1 MTEPAPTTPESK
13 FCRLFAVSGLFA
25 CVALALFLRWPM
37 ITAAERHLD
46 SDLAVDGLT
55 LRQFVEEGKWRWHYP
70 GTPHIG
76 TAPMLLSL
84 PVVAVWG
91 EGPAALVF
99 AGVAANLL
107 LITGVYLLVLK
118 AYGRTPA
125 LVSGLLLAAGGLGQV
140 WLSARVTGGHLL
152 AAAWLAWAWYL
163 WAGLIHRNT
172 ISLWIAFGLYC
183 GLGLWVDSIF
193 LLGLAGL
200 FFASLAEAWKFRKTV
215 SLKRRLAQAM
225 LFSMVLPV
233 GPLLKSLG
241 DGENVY
247 GDQFQLIT
255 DVPSLIDHT
264 KILFL
269 QCLPR
274 LAFGRSIFGK
284 NEITW
289 PDQPFKNATSWQIIA
304 ALVALTMTAVLLKSA
319 SKKKP
324 VSDWPSWLGS
334 LWFGLFCMFILNL
347 AAFIFNKNIFNSD
360 NYRYLVCLLPMIGL
374 VYAGLVVSG
383 QFRQINIAIL
393 LLIACIQAYDVYQ
406 WQIHA
411 FLRESE
417 TTEKQFSDKGESI
430 VSIGRKFTC
439 EQIFTSKDN
448 VSPPLVNG
456 TFEADYWV
464 VYKSMYLYRLSISNG
479 RPFGFYPDRFK
490 SISPKNPL
498 YVVISDNETSRRML
512 AAVQNEEF
520 ESRYQSPDVIILRR
534 KQTTSQINPQ

>member
-1 MTEPAPTTPESK
+1 MTEPAPTTPNSK
-13 FCRLFAVSGLFA
+13 FSQLFAVSGLFA
-25 CVALALFLRWPM
+25 CLALAVFLRWPM
-37 ITAAERHLD
+37 MTAAERHLD

-84 PVVAVWG
+84 PAVAIWG
-91 EGPAALVF
+91 EGSASLVF

-107 LITGVYLLVLK
+107 LISGVYLLVLK
-118 AYGRTPA
+118 AYDRTSA

-152 AAAWLAWAWYL
+152 AAAWLAWAWYF
-163 WAGLIHRNT
+163 WAGLIHRNA
-172 ISLWIAFGLYC
+172 IFPWIVFGLFC

-225 LFSMVLPV
+225 LFSMMLPV
-233 GPLLKSLG
+233 GPLLTSLG

-274 LAFGRSIFGK
+274 LAFGRSISGK
-284 NEITW
+284 DEITW

-324 VSDWPSWLGS
+324 VSDWSSWLGS
-334 LWFGLFCMFILNL
+334 LWLGLFCMFILNL

-383 QFRQINIAIL
+383 HFRQINIAIL
-393 LLIACIQAYDVYQ
+393 LLIACILGYDVYQ
-406 WQIHA
+406 WQKHA
-411 FLRESE
+411 FLRDSE
-417 TTEKQFSDKGESI
+417 TAGDQSSVTGDVI
-430 VSIGRKFTC
+430 ALPRRKFTYN
-439 EQIFTSKDN
+439 QIFISQASG
-448 VSPPLVNG
+448 SPPLVNG
-456 TFEADYWV
+456 TFEADYWI
-464 VYKSMYLYRLSISNG
+464 VYKSMYLYHLSISSG

-520 ESRYQSPDVIILRR
+520 ESRYQSPDVMILRR
-534 KQTTSQINPQ
+534 KQPISQINPQ

>member
-1 MTEPAPTTPESK
+1 MTEPAPTTPDSK
-13 FCRLFAVSGLFA
+13 FSRLFAVSGLFA
-25 CVALALFLRWPM
+25 CLALAVFLRWPM
-37 ITAAERHLD
+37 MTAAERHLD

-76 TAPMLLSL
+76 AAPMLLSL
-84 PVVAVWG
+84 PAVAIWG
-91 EGPAALVF
+91 EGPASLVF

-107 LITGVYLLVLK
+107 LISGVYLLVLK

-152 AAAWLAWAWYL
+152 AAAWLAWAWYF
-163 WAGLIHRNT
+163 WAGLIHRNA
-172 ISLWIAFGLYC
+172 ILLWIGFGLFC

-215 SLKRRLAQAM
+215 SLQRRLAQAM
-225 LFSMVLPV
+225 LFSMMLTV
-233 GPLLKSLG
+233 GPLLTSLG

-255 DVPSLIDHT
+255 DIPSLIDHT

-274 LAFGRSIFGK
+274 LAFGRSITGK
-284 NEITW
+284 DEITW
-289 PDQPFKNATSWQIIA
+289 PDQPFKNETSPLLIT
-304 ALVALTMTAVLLKSA
+304 ALVALSITAIIFKLI
-319 SKKKP
+319 SKKTQL
-324 VSDWPSWLGS
+324 SHRASWLGS
-334 LWFGLFCMFILNL
+334 VWFGLVCMLILNL

-360 NYRYLVCLLPMIGL
+360 NYRYLVCILPLIGL
-374 VYAGLVVSG
+374 LYAGLVASG
-383 QFRQINIAIL
+383 HFRPINIAIL
-393 LLIACIQAYDVYQ
+393 LLMACILGYDVYQ
-406 WQIHA
+406 WQKHA
-411 FLRESE
+411 FLRDSE
-417 TTEKQFSDKGESI
+417 TAGDQISATGDVIAFPR
-430 VSIGRKFTC
+430 RKFTYN
-439 EQIFTSKDN
+439 QIFISQASG
-448 VSPPLVNG
+448 SPPLVNG

-464 VYKSMYLYRLSISNG
+464 VYKSIYLYRLPISNG

-490 SISPKNPL
+490 SFSPKNPL

-520 ESRYQSPDVIILRR
+520 DSRYQSPDVMILRR
-534 KQTTSQINPQ
+534 KLPTSQTSPK